1 MKKTFLYMI
10 SAALL
15 AASCNNAMIEDP
27 VQYGTLSVSLAG
39 EPGIEV
45 VTRAEENETVDIDAF
60 NVYASSAVQN
70 KLLGTYGSLLASTEL
85 IRLQAADY
93 TIYAE
98 NCDAEDA
105 ESGNGCKRM
114 YGEDEVTINAG
125 DASEANIS
133 CAVVN
138 AKVSVVFNANVQDRF
153 KDNALRVTLSRPA
166 VSDQLDERVCDATYL
181 TGNETFWFN
190 AGSVVTY
197 TISGT
202 PEGSDDAL
210 ELTGSIKSS
219 ALVAKDNFELN
230 VSVKQSTDGSLKLT
244 ASVDTMVEKGDDIN
258 AGFNPYDPYDEII
271 NN

>member
-1 MKKTFLYMI
+1 MRKTFLYMI
-10 SAALL
+10 SAVLL
-15 AASCNNAMIEDP
+15 AVSCNNAMIEDP

-45 VTRAEENETVDIDAF
+45 VTRAEEKESVDLDAF
-60 NVYASSAVQN
+60 NIYASSSASA
-70 KLLGTYGSLLASTEL
+70 KLLGTYGSLKNSTEL
-85 IRLQAADY
+85 IRLQAGDY
-93 TIYAE
+93 MIYAE
-98 NCDAEDA
+98 NCNATEA

-114 YGEDEVTINAG
+114 YGNDDVTISAG
-125 DASEANIS
+125 TSSEAEIS

-153 KDNALRVTLSRPA
+153 KDNVLTVTFSRDA
-166 VSDQLDERVCDATYL
+166 DSDRGLAARGCEATYK
-181 TGNETFWFN
+181 TGNESFWFN

-202 PEGSDDAL
+202 PVGSD
-210 ELTGSIKSS
+210 EPLTVSGSIKLDDNKQPA
-219 ALVAKDNFELN
+219 ALEARDNFELN

-258 AGFNPYDPYDEII
+258 AGFNPYE
-271 NN
+271 

>member
-10 SAALL
+10 SVALL
-15 AASCNNAMIEDP
+15 AVSCNNAMIEDP

-70 KLLGTYGSLLASTEL
+70 QPLGTYGSLKNPEEL
-85 IRLQAADY
+85 IRLQAGDY

-98 NCDAEDA
+98 NCNAGEA

-114 YGEDEVTINAG
+114 YGEDEVTITAG
-125 DASEANIS
+125 AASQANIS

-138 AKVSVVFNANVQDRF
+138 AKVSVVFNANVKDRF
-153 KDNALRVTLSRPA
+153 KDNALTVTLSRPA
-166 VSDQLDERVCDATYL
+166 VSDQFDVRVCEATYL
-181 TGNETFWFN
+181 TGSKTFWFN
-190 AGSVVTY
+190 EDSVVTY

-202 PEGSDDAL
+202 PVGSNNP
-210 ELTGSIKSS
+210 LTLSGSIKSS

-244 ASVDTMVEKGDDIN
+244 ASVDTMVEKGDDIT
-258 AGFNPYDPYDEII
+258 ADFNPYDKII

>member
-1 MKKTFLYMI
+1 MI
-10 SAALL
+10 SAVLL
-15 AASCNNAMIEDP
+15 AVSCNNAMIEDP
-27 VQYGTLSVSLAG
+27 IQYGTLSVSLAG

-45 VTRAEENETVDIDAF
+45 VTRAEENESVDIDAF
-60 NVYASSAVQN
+60 MVYASSAVQN
-70 KLLGTYGSLLASTEL
+70 QLLGTYGSLLASTEL

-114 YGEDEVTINAG
+114 YGEDDVTITAG
-125 DASEANIS
+125 AASEANIS

-138 AKVSVVFNANVQDRF
+138 AKVSVVFDANVQDRF
-153 KDNALRVTLSRPA
+153 KDNALTVTLSRPA
-166 VSDQLDERVCDATYL
+166 VSDQFDVRVCEATYP
-181 TGNETFWFN
+181 GSKTFWFN

-202 PEGSDDAL
+202 PVGRNNP
-210 ELTGSIKSS
+210 LTLSGSIKSS

-244 ASVDTMVEKGDDIN
+244 ASVDTMVEKGDDIT
-258 AGFNPYDPYDEII
+258 AGFNPYE
-271 NN
+271 

>member
-1 MKKTFLYMI
+1 MI
-10 SAALL
+10 SAVLL
-15 AASCNNAMIEDP
+15 AVSCNNAMIEDP
-27 VQYGTLSVSLAG
+27 IQYGTLSVLLAG

-60 NVYASSAVQN
+60 KVYASSAVQN
-70 KLLGTYGSLLASTEL
+70 QLLGTYGSLKNSEEL
-85 IRLQAADY
+85 IRLQAGVY

-98 NCDAEDA
+98 NCNAGEA

-114 YGEDEVTINAG
+114 YGEDDVTITAG
-125 DASEANIS
+125 AASQANVS

-138 AKVSVVFNANVQDRF
+138 AKVSVVFDANVQDRF
-153 KDNALRVTLSRPA
+153 KDNALTVTLSRPA
-166 VSDQLDERVCDATYL
+166 VDQLAERVCDATYL
-181 TGNETFWFN
+181 KGSETFWFN

-202 PEGSDDAL
+202 PVGSNNP
-210 ELTGSIKSS
+210 LTLSGSIKSS

-230 VSVKQSTDGSLKLT
+230 VSVKQSTDGSLKLI

-258 AGFNPYDPYDEII
+258 AGFNPYE
-271 NN
+271 